1 MPEQET
7 GRRMMVA
14 GLVVGFLVIGVILML
29 VTGVFS
35 E

>member
-7 GRRMMVA
+7 GRRIMVA
-14 GLVVGFLVIGVILML
+14 GFVVGFLVIGIVLML

-35 E
+35 D